1 MVAAQSYR
9 ALNWWLSFHG
19 AREMLA
25 WSSDAPSL
33 QNNFI
38 RVTDHVGISGTTG
51 DLGTAM
57 AWPAACWH
65 SAGPPAE
72 LPFLSEMG
80 RGAPGSGFHA
90 VMAPRQRYD
99 LQPS

>member
-38 RVTDHVGISGTTG
+38 RVVS
-51 DLGTAM
+51 LGM
-57 AWPAACWH
+57 CGW
-65 SAGPPAE
+65 GPRHKIGVV
-72 LPFLSEMG
+72 LTYIWSEADKG
-80 RGAPGSGFHA
+80 VSR
-90 VMAPRQRYD
+90 
-99 LQPS
+99 

>member
-33 QNNFI
+33 QNNFS
-38 RVTDHVGISGTTG
+38 RVVWVDSGRYKHANGGPCASAASGWEPLKTTRPAIPSVFTV
-51 DLGTAM
+51 L
-57 AWPAACWH
+57 AWRRARPC
-65 SAGPPAE
+65 
-72 LPFLSEMG
+72 
-80 RGAPGSGFHA
+80 GSS
-90 VMAPRQRYD
+90 R
-99 LQPS
+99 

>member
-38 RVTDHVGISGTTG
+38 RVCKKLYILRCVARRR
-51 DLGTAM
+51 LP
-57 AWPAACWH
+57 W
-65 SAGPPAE
+65 AGRA
-72 LPFLSEMG
+72 G
-80 RGAPGSGFHA
+80 RRLNDKTRHA
-90 VMAPRQRYD
+90 VVPCNVPWPRGVTME
-99 LQPS
+99 

>member
-33 QNNFI
+33 QTTSFAS
-38 RVTDHVGISGTTG
+38 RVRVVWVDYLNYPSGKTSSSFRPW
-51 DLGTAM
+51 GT
-57 AWPAACWH
+57 H
-65 SAGPPAE
+65 
-72 LPFLSEMG
+72 
-80 RGAPGSGFHA
+80 
-90 VMAPRQRYD
+90 
-99 LQPS
+99 

>member
-33 QNNFI
+33 QNNF
-38 RVTDHVGISGTTG
+38 
-51 DLGTAM
+51 
-57 AWPAACWH
+57 
-65 SAGPPAE
+65 E
-72 LPFLSEMG
+72 YE
-80 RGAPGSGFHA
+80 
-90 VMAPRQRYD
+90 
-99 LQPS
+99 

>member
-38 RVTDHVGISGTTG
+38 RSLPVGS
-51 DLGTAM
+51 LGGYLKSSKKREDQLVFYAKV
-57 AWPAACWH
+57 
-65 SAGPPAE
+65 
-72 LPFLSEMG
+72 MG
-80 RGAPGSGFHA
+80 MLAFCI
-90 VMAPRQRYD
+90 Y
-99 LQPS
+99 